1 MIRTLHN
8 RLTRLERR
16 FVPAIQ
22 RPNFLIEFVDAQ
34 GEITGTLT
42 LENGERKEWYA
53 PGHEPCESEGGL
65 PRKTQMIPGDP
76 R

>member
-8 RLTRLERR
+8 RLTKLESC
-16 FVPAIQ
+16 FVPATQ

-42 LENGERKEWYA
+42 RENGERKTWYA
-53 PGHEPCESEGGL
+53 PGHEPCESESGL
-65 PRKTQMIPGDP
+65 LERL